1 MANIWNLKMNTRL
14 GKFTLDWLENK
25 AEATAARRKRAG
37 IINGLIADAPSSIRD
52 ELEFLD
58 AAAVAAE
65 ARAKLSEVEV
75 RTLPQGTHAV
85 KGVGAAVL
93 GHRVSCDTLRATFAG
108 VFAN

>member
-1 MANIWNLKMNTRL
+1 MANIWNLRMNTRL

-25 AEATAARRKRAG
+25 AEASAARRKRAA
-37 IINGLIADAPSSIRD
+37 IVDGLIADAPLLTRE
-52 ELEFLD
+52 ELQFLD
-58 AAAVAAE
+58 VSEKAAE

-93 GHRVSCDTLRATFAG
+93 GHRVSCDTLRATF
-108 VFAN
+108 VH